1 MNDIAFQLQTI
12 TLLLP
17 LIGFSVLAF
26 WSKYAPVFMITSG
39 VGLMTGLKWYD
50 VFTDDTGLS
59 VSLGIIAYAFICL
72 FFAYRFMFWKEEGRS
87 EE

>member
-1 MNDIAFQLQTI
+1 MHEALLQLQTL

-26 WSKYAPVFMITSG
+26 FSKYPPVFMITSG
-39 VGLMTGLKWYD
+39 IALMTGLKWYD
-50 VFTDDTGLS
+50 VFTNDTGLA
-59 VSLGIIAYAFICL
+59 VSLVIIAYAFICT
-72 FFAYRFMFWKEEGRS
+72 FFSFRYIFWKEERIS